1 MQPAE
6 RFDLF
11 EITFF
16 DLLRD
21 LQPMHSLSRE
31 TRFAPAP
38 SCLPPRMKP
47 DALILLRQK
56 PKLPK
61 LP

>member
-31 TRFAPAP
+31 TRFA
-38 SCLPPRMKP
+38 SRLE
-47 DALILLRQK
+47 
-56 PKLPK
+56 
-61 LP
+61 